1 MPTLLLEQSRQGHV
15 RCDLRLIVPL
25 CLTAVNPLLAGAEQ
39 LTTEPESNSSTDQ
52 AVPDFS
58 IFDSAAEE
66 SSPGGGMG
74 GRQATSPL
82 RVTLAHEV
90 SYKVEEPQFVV
101 KNRSSLRVE
110 YSKYVLDNFYVQL
123 DGKATGFWG
132 EDHRHDAEGE
142 DFLVSQ
148 AYVQTSF
155 GRTAI
160 RAGFQSLPW
169 GESILAPITDE
180 VSPRDN
186 RELFN
191 FNLEE
196 LRIGQPMLVVDQF
209 SGWGS
214 VSMFFN
220 PRASFNRNPE
230 RGTAYSFDR
239 FRYQPEVS
247 GETDLSEYG
256 ASWRKTFTRGDI
268 TFMTASLID
277 NDYALRMNDDGTVSR
292 ERVRFSMNGFSFNYA
307 FSDFVLRGE
316 AAWKSKLPF
325 NTAEMQI
332 VERDAIEAYLGLEY
346 SVSSTLTLSVE
357 GINQHVSDWSAEVA
371 SAPRD
376 SQSLLVTLTKLL
388 MHEDLNIQVM
398 NFYTQPGNSNL
409 AILQTTYDWNDN
421 LRFGFNVVY
430 PYTRDEQAGLW
441 NVRDQKQVALKV
453 QYQF

>member
-1 MPTLLLEQSRQGHV
+1 MPTIL
-15 RCDLRLIVPL
+15 RCDLRWIVPL
-25 CLTAVNPLLAGAEQ
+25 CLTAVSPLMARAETLAP
-39 LTTEPESNSSTDQ
+39 EPEPGPSSNTDH

-58 IFDSAAEE
+58 MIDSTAED
-66 SSPGGGMG
+66 SKTQSAIGGP
-74 GRQATSPL
+74 ATSPL
-82 RVTLAHEV
+82 RVTLAHEF
-90 SYKVEEPQFVV
+90 SYKVEKPQYVV

-148 AYVQTSF
+148 AYLQTSF
-155 GRTAI
+155 GHTAI

-220 PRASFNRNPE
+220 PRASFNKNPE
-230 RGTAYSFDR
+230 RGTAYSFDSL
-239 FRYQPEVS
+239 RYRSEVA
-247 GETDLSEYG
+247 GETDLAEYG

-268 TFMTASLID
+268 TFMTASLVD
-277 NDYALRMNDDGTVSR
+277 NDYALSMNEDGTVTR
-292 ERVRFSMNGFSFNYA
+292 ERARFSMNGFSFNYA

-316 AAWKSKLPF
+316 AAWKRDLPF
-325 NTAEMQI
+325 NTAALQ
-332 VERDAIEAYLGLEY
+332 VVKRDAVDAYLGLDY
-346 SVSSTLTLSVE
+346 QASSTLTLSVE
-357 GINQHVSDWSAEVA
+357 AINQHISDWSSEVA

-376 SQSLLVTLTKLL
+376 SQSLLVSLTKLL

-398 NFYTQPGNSNL
+398 NFTTQPGNSNL
-409 AILQTTYDWNDN
+409 AILQTTYDWDDN
-421 LRFGFNVVY
+421 LRFGFNAVY
-430 PYTRDEQAGLW
+430 PYTRDEKAGLW
-441 NVRDQKQVALKV
+441 NVRDQKQIAFKV

>member
-1 MPTLLLEQSRQGHV
+1 MPTHLTGQSLR
-15 RCDLRLIVPL
+15 DLGLIVPL
-25 CLTAVNPLLAGAEQ
+25 CLAAANPSFARAE
-39 LTTEPESNSSTDQ
+39 LTSSEQEADSGSNTDR

-58 IFDSAAEE
+58 IVDWSAEDSTQGSSAAGQ
-66 SSPGGGMG
+66 S
-74 GRQATSPL
+74 TSPL
-82 RVTLAHEV
+82 RVTLAHEL
-90 SYKVEEPQFVV
+90 SYKAEKPQYVV

-110 YSKYVLDNFYVQL
+110 YSKYLLDNFYVQL

-132 EDHRHDAEGE
+132 EDHRHEAEGE
-142 DFLVSQ
+142 DFMLSQ

-155 GRTAI
+155 GNTAI
-160 RAGFQSLPW
+160 RAGFQSVPW

-220 PRASFNRNPE
+220 PRASFNKNPE

-239 FRYQPEVS
+239 FRYRSEVA
-247 GETDLSEYG
+247 GEADLSEYG

-277 NDYALRMNDDGTVSR
+277 NDYALGMNEDGTVTR
-292 ERVRFSMNGFSFNYA
+292 ERARFSMNGFSFNYA

-316 AAWKSKLPF
+316 AAWKRDLPY
-325 NTAEMQI
+325 NTAELQI
-332 VERDAIEAYLGLEY
+332 VKRDAVDAYLGLEY
-346 SVSSTLTLSVE
+346 QASSTLTLSVE
-357 GINQHVSDWSAEVA
+357 AINQHISDWSGEVA

-376 SQSLLVTLTKLL
+376 SQSLLLSLTKLL

-430 PYTRDEQAGLW
+430 PYSRDPQAGLW
-441 NVRDQKQVALKV
+441 SVRDQKQVAFKV

>member
-1 MPTLLLEQSRQGHV
+1 MPNHSRN
-15 RCDLRLIVPL
+15 DLRLIVPL
-25 CLTAVNPLLAGAEQ
+25 CLAAVNPLIARAEQ
-39 LTTEPESNSSTDQ
+39 LAPEPETDSGSNTDQ

-58 IFDSAAEE
+58 IVDSSAAEE
-66 SSPGGGMG
+66 STERNS
-74 GRQATSPL
+74 ATGQPSSPL
-82 RVTLAHEV
+82 RVTLAQEF
-90 SYKVEEPQFVV
+90 SYKLENPQYVV

-110 YSKYVLDNFYVQL
+110 YFKYLLDNFYVQL

-132 EDHRHDAEGE
+132 ADHRRDAEGE
-142 DFLVSQ
+142 DFMVSQ

-155 GRTAI
+155 GHTAI

-180 VSPRDN
+180 ISPRDN

-196 LRIGQPMLVVDQF
+196 LRIGQPMLVIDQF

-214 VSMFFN
+214 VSAFFN
-220 PRASFNRNPE
+220 PRASFNKNPE

-239 FRYQPEVS
+239 FRYRSEVA
-247 GETDLSEYG
+247 GESDLSEYG

-277 NDYALRMNDDGTVSR
+277 NDYALSMNDDGTVTR
-292 ERVRFSMNGFSFNYA
+292 ERARFSMNGFSFNYA

-316 AAWKSKLPF
+316 AAWKKDLPY
-325 NTAEMQI
+325 NTAELQ
-332 VERDAIEAYLGLEY
+332 VVKRDAIDAYVGLEY
-346 SVSSTLTLSVE
+346 QASSTLTLSVE
-357 GINQHVSDWSAEVA
+357 AINQHISDWTGEVA

-376 SQSLLVTLTKLL
+376 SQSLLVSLTKLL

-398 NFYTQPGNSNL
+398 NFTTQPGNSNL

-430 PYTRDEQAGLW
+430 PYTRDEKAGLW